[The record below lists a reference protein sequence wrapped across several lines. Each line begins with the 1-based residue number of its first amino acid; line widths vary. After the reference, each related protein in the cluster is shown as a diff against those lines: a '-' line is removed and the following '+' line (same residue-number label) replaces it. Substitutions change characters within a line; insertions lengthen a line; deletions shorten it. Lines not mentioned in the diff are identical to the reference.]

1 MLGGYQMVGLG
12 VLIKALFVLKESTK
26 EEQPSK
32 LSHDSA
38 LFLVHICDMPFN
50 ERMDK
55 FFKLL
60 HAK

>member
-1 MLGGYQMVGLG
+1 MVGLG